1 MALEHLRGMMSG
13 VLWRRWAIFCL
24 LERSRMR
31 GSDWMPVADLRSNG
45 VWIWPEAWRDLYPV
59 LIQLDQ
65 VNIDPNKSDRIVWRD
80 GDHVSD
86 ISASCVWSSI
96 RYAEPE
102 IDWCSIV
109 WFPQCI
115 PRHAFFM
122 WLIMRVW
129 HMVRQKVGMDLVQ
142 PIWGDVVD
150 WLSVRAR
157 SKSAANLVAR
167 ILVAAS
173 AYVIWQER
181 NARLFK
187 NQLRP
192 PETISV
198 TIIQMVRYKLM
209 GVKLK
214 NTASVQRLLG
224 EWEIHKLHRDVD
236 GG

>member
-1 MALEHLRGMMSG
+1 MIPSHL
-13 VLWRRWAIFCL
+13 FFEC
-24 LERSRMR
+24 
-31 GSDWMPVADLRSNG
+31 
-45 VWIWPEAWRDLYPV
+45 
-59 LIQLDQ
+59 
-65 VNIDPNKSDRIVWRD
+65 KF
-80 GDHVSD
+80 
-86 ISASCVWSSI
+86 SS
-96 RYAEPE
+96 
-102 IDWCSIV
+102 
-109 WFPQCI
+109 Q
-115 PRHAFFM
+115 
-122 WLIMRVW
+122 VW
-129 HMVRQKVGMDLVQ
+129 HMVRQKVGMDSVQ